1 MLSAAAP
8 LTRSLPARVVRSFLD
23 DDCPF
28 LAGAL
33 AYQIFFAL
41 VPLLALAV
49 GILGFVYGD
58 ESSSRQ
64 VARLLRE
71 IYPSATNDEVG
82 IVRQIVAGRAV
93 SLGIGLVG
101 TLLGATAIFGSL
113 DSALAAVL
121 GRENRRSFARGHL
134 AGLGFIAAVM
144 IVAVLSFALSYGA
157 TVAEDLLRG
166 AGIARETRTLVAVL
180 GSVVGIAAGYVLF
193 YLIYRTVPRT
203 RVPGSVVRS
212 AALVSAVLWE
222 AAKLAFGAFTNAIGT
237 FTAYGPLALAAGL
250 LTWIYLTAVII
261 LVGAEVMKIGRAGR
275 G

>member
-1 MLSAAAP
+1 M
-8 LTRSLPARVVRSFLD
+8 RVVRSFLD
-23 DDCPF
+23 DECPF

-33 AYQIFFAL
+33 AYQIFFSL
-41 VPLLALAV
+41 LPLLALAV
-49 GILGFVYGD
+49 GIVGFVYGD
-58 ESSSRQ
+58 ESSAPQ
-64 VARLLRE
+64 LARLLRE
-71 IYPSATNDEVG
+71 VYPSATNEEVR
-82 IVRQIVAGRAV
+82 IVREIVAGRAV

-113 DSALAAVL
+113 DSALAAIL
-121 GRENRRSFARGHL
+121 GRQNARSFARRNL
-134 AGLGFIAAVM
+134 SAIGF
-144 IVAVLSFALSYGA
+144 IVAVLLIALLSFAISYGA
-157 TVAEDLLRG
+157 TAAEGLLRD
-166 AGIARETRTLVAVL
+166 AGVARPTRTTIAVL
-180 GSVVGIAAGYVLF
+180 GGVVGIAAGYLLF
-193 YLIYRTVPRT
+193 FLIYRTVPRT

-222 AAKLAFGAFTNAIGT
+222 AAKLAFGAFTTAIGA

>member
-1 MLSAAAP
+1 VSAAAIA
-8 LTRSLPARVVRSFLD
+8 RSLPARTVRSFFD

-49 GILGFVYGD
+49 GVLGFVYGD
-58 ESSSRQ
+58 EGSTRQ
-64 VARLLRE
+64 LARLLRE
-71 IYPSATNDEVG
+71 VYPSATNEEVR
-82 IVRQIVAGRAV
+82 IVREIVAGRAV

-113 DSALAAVL
+113 DSALAAIL
-121 GRENRRSFARGHL
+121 GRENARSFARRNL
-134 AGLGFIAAVM
+134 SAVGF
-144 IVAVLSFALSYGA
+144 IVAVLLIALLSFAISYGA
-157 TVAEDLLRG
+157 TAAGGLLRE
-166 AGIARETRTLVAVL
+166 AGVARPTRTTIAVL
-180 GSVVGIAAGYVLF
+180 GGVVGIAAGYVLF

-203 RVPGSVVRS
+203 RLPDRAARW

-222 AAKLAFGAFTNAIGT
+222 AAKLAFGAFTGAIGA

-250 LTWIYLTAVII
+250 LTWVYLTAVII
-261 LVGAEVMKIGRAGR
+261 LIGAEVMKVGGSTPR